1 MFSSL
6 FRLIRLTLLILILL
20 AVIVFTVSNNSDVNL
35 SLFPLPYE
43 ISLPTYLFFLLTL
56 LIGYIA
62 GMLSSGIKSYHHKR
76 EAKKEHRKVEA
87 LEQEV
92 SALRAKEASSV
103 APTDAPKLTSDNDD
117 AR

>member
-6 FRLIRLTLLILILL
+6 FRLIRLTLLTLILL
-20 AVIVFTVSNNSDVNL
+20 AVIVFTVSNNSDVTL
-35 SLFPLPYE
+35 SLFPLPFE

-56 LIGYIA
+56 LLGYVA
-62 GMLSSGIKSYHHKR
+62 GMLSSGLKTYHFKR

-92 SALRAKEASSV
+92 SALRAKEATAT
-103 APTDAPKLTSDNDD
+103 APSNVPKLTTNDES
-117 AR
+117 